1 MPHEPAPFS
10 GTPTSID
17 PPRMT
22 RTAPERAAALPILTY
37 HNIANAPRDI
47 RRWRSLY
54 VGPAA
59 FARQMWLLR
68 RFGYRGLSMSD
79 AMPYLRGERSG
90 RIAVITLDDGYAD
103 NLESALPILQRYGFS
118 ATCYV
123 VSGSIGQYN
132 QWDDERLG
140 VRKPLMSVQQLRSW
154 QHGGMEVGAHTV
166 SHPRLTQ
173 CSDAQ
178 LRDEI
183 HGSKATLEDH
193 LGVPVTQFCYP
204 YGDADD
210 RVAGVVREAGFAAAT
225 TTRRGRASAGMDL
238 WQLPRVQIARHH
250 LLPQFAMRVM
260 SGYEDR
266 RA

>member
-1 MPHEPAPFS
+1 
-10 GTPTSID
+10 
-17 PPRMT
+17 MT
-22 RTAPERAAALPILTY
+22 RTASERAAALPILTY
-37 HNIANAPRDI
+37 HNIAHAPRDI

-68 RFGYRGLSMSD
+68 QFGYRGLSMSD
-79 AMPYLRGERSG
+79 AMPYLQGERSG
-90 RIAVITLDDGYAD
+90 RVAVVTLDDGYAD
-103 NLESALPILQRYGFS
+103 NLESALPILQRHGFS

-123 VSGSIGQYN
+123 VSGSIGRYN
-132 QWDDERLG
+132 EWDDERLG
-140 VRKPLMSVQQLRSW
+140 VRKPLMSVQQLRDW
-154 QHGGMEVGAHTV
+154 RHGGMEVGAHTV

-183 HGSKATLEDH
+183 RGSKATLEDR

-210 RVAGVVREAGFAAAT
+210 RVAGAVREAGFAAAT
-225 TTRRGRASAGMDL
+225 TTRRGRAVAGMDL

>member
-1 MPHEPAPFS
+1 MS
-10 GTPTSID
+10 
-17 PPRMT
+17 
-22 RTAPERAAALPILTY
+22 RAVSVRAHYLPILTY
-37 HNIANAPRDI
+37 HNIAAAPHDI

-54 VGPAA
+54 VSPGA

-68 RFGYRGLSMSD
+68 RFGYAGLSMSA
-79 AMPYLRGERSG
+79 AMPYLQGERSG
-90 RIAVITLDDGYAD
+90 RIAIITLDDGYVD
-103 NLESALPILQRYGFS
+103 NLESALPILQHYGFS

-140 VRKPLMSVQQLRSW
+140 VRKPLMSAEQLRGW
-154 QHGGMEVGAHTV
+154 QRGGMEIGAHTR

-173 CSDAQ
+173 CTDAQ

-193 LGVPVTQFCYP
+193 LGTSVTQFCYP

-210 RVAGVVREAGFAAAT
+210 RVAGMVRAAGFAAAT

-250 LLPQFAMRVM
+250 LLPQFAMRAM

>member
-1 MPHEPAPFS
+1 
-10 GTPTSID
+10 
-17 PPRMT
+17 MT
-22 RTAPERAAALPILTY
+22 RATPSTATPLPILTY
-37 HNIANAPRDI
+37 HNIATAPREI

-54 VGPAA
+54 VSPRA

-68 RFGYRGLSMSD
+68 RFGYTGLSMSA
-79 AMPYLRGERSG
+79 AMPYLQGERSG
-90 RIAVITLDDGYAD
+90 RIAIITLDDGYAD
-103 NLESALPILQRYGFS
+103 NLESALPVLQRHGFS

-140 VRKPLMSVQQLRSW
+140 VRKPLMSVEQLREW
-154 QHGGMEVGAHTV
+154 QRGGMEIGAHTR

-178 LRDEI
+178 LHDEI

-193 LGVPVTQFCYP
+193 LGTPVTQFCYP

-225 TTRRGRASAGMDL
+225 TTARGRASAGMDL
-238 WQLPRVQIARHH
+238 WLLPRVQIARHH

-266 RA
+266 RG